1 MLQYNH
7 MDKETNEPQVPQKQ
21 DSVSFIPLG
30 GIEDVTRNL
39 YVYEYGNEILLV
51 DCGIGFAD
59 ETMLG
64 VDLML
69 PDITYLMQSS
79 KKIVGL
85 LLSHGHEDHIG
96 AVPFVL
102 PELYKKHGTFPIY
115 ASRLTAALTNEKLK
129 EFGLQPSVKTVNIDE
144 ENNVVLGSFSAS
156 FIRITHSVPDSTH
169 IFITTPI
176 GNFYHGA
183 DFKFDLTPAD
193 GKTSDFQSIAATSSK
208 GVLALMSDCLG
219 SEHSG
224 FSYSEEMLA
233 GNISQAMEGCLGK
246 FILTTYS
253 SNISRINQTVAAAEK
268 HGRKVCFVGRSLIKV
283 KDIGKN
289 LGLLHIKDGT
299 EIKMEELKNYDDNKV
314 ALMVAGSQGQENSA
328 LTRIAENEHKIIR
341 IMPDDLVVFS
351 SDTIPGNEI
360 SVNSLIDTISKRG
373 AKVMYSDLSHAF
385 HVSGHGFSKD
395 LMLLISLT
403 KPKYAVPISGTYRHM
418 VAYKTN
424 ALKMRYSRNQIFI
437 LDNGQEL
444 IFTKKSVT
452 RGRKIPIKNIY
463 VDQISGEEVESFI
476 LRDREKLAHDGIV
489 VVMAE
494 VNTYD
499 GQLGD
504 DFGLVTRGFT
514 GVDTKALEAGLQKEI
529 KQKLGSKKERVGNWV
544 HMRRLIEGY
553 ATRYIDRKLKRK
565 PLVMSVVI
573 EV

>member
-1 MLQYNH
+1 

-144 ENNVVLGSFSAS
+144 ENNVALGCFSAS

-193 GKTSDFQSIAATSSK
+193 
-208 GVLALMSDCLG
+208 
-219 SEHSG
+219 
-224 FSYSEEMLA
+224 
-233 GNISQAMEGCLGK
+233 
-246 FILTTYS
+246 
-253 SNISRINQTVAAAEK
+253 
-268 HGRKVCFVGRSLIKV
+268 
-283 KDIGKN
+283 
-289 LGLLHIKDGT
+289 
-299 EIKMEELKNYDDNKV
+299 
-314 ALMVAGSQGQENSA
+314 
-328 LTRIAENEHKIIR
+328 
-341 IMPDDLVVFS
+341 
-351 SDTIPGNEI
+351 
-360 SVNSLIDTISKRG
+360 
-373 AKVMYSDLSHAF
+373 
-385 HVSGHGFSKD
+385 
-395 LMLLISLT
+395 
-403 KPKYAVPISGTYRHM
+403 
-418 VAYKTN
+418 
-424 ALKMRYSRNQIFI
+424 
-437 LDNGQEL
+437 
-444 IFTKKSVT
+444 
-452 RGRKIPIKNIY
+452 
-463 VDQISGEEVESFI
+463 
-476 LRDREKLAHDGIV
+476 
-489 VVMAE
+489 
-494 VNTYD
+494 
-499 GQLGD
+499 
-504 DFGLVTRGFT
+504 
-514 GVDTKALEAGLQKEI
+514 
-529 KQKLGSKKERVGNWV
+529 
-544 HMRRLIEGY
+544 
-553 ATRYIDRKLKRK
+553 
-565 PLVMSVVI
+565 
-573 EV
+573 